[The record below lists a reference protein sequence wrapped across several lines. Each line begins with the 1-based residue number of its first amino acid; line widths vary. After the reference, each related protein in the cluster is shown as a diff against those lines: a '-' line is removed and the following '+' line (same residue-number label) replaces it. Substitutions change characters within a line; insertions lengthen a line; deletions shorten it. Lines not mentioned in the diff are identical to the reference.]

1 MASNP
6 NRKKTM
12 PDGKV
17 YKYTLSESALEKER
31 QAHMNW
37 VKEHYYRLYVYA
49 PKEMKDRISA
59 LAKKHGVSISTLV
72 VGILEKELEKEGL

>member
-6 NRKKTM
+6 NRKKNM

-17 YKYTLSESALEKER
+17 YEYTLSESALEKER
-31 QAHMNW
+31 QAHMKW
-37 VKEHYYRLYVYA
+37 AKEHYYRLYVYA

-59 LAKKHGVSISTLV
+59 LAKKRGVSISTLV